1 MSKGVVKL
9 SYKHP
14 NFKKTS
20 ASNINYLNYIGTREG
35 VVLNDDLENRDIN
48 GESNNEEYIKYIQ
61 NRTRSHG
68 LFNNYNDVDLKDI
81 RKEIREC
88 NGFVYRMIVS
98 LREGDAIAN
107 GFDEK
112 EKWKELINSQIGVI
126 AKQLSIPKSQI
137 KWVGAFHRE
146 SGHPHVHLML
156 WNSKDE
162 IRNYGYIDTKNLE
175 SIRKNLTDEIFKDVR
190 VEILNEKNLLRDI
203 LLEKTNFIVNDNMFN
218 EEELINL
225 KDKYNEAKQELELL
239 DEVNSYELGCRVTDK
254 DIEIIKSMI
263 EKLRVP
269 LNGRLQYK
277 LMPQDAKE
285 HIDEITKRIVKR
297 PNYIRY
303 YNDYLNSVERL
314 TRLYT
319 ESPDQINKSIKNAE
333 KDLYSRIGNKILK
346 SIKDIKVN
354 NKSEDYCI
362 QNLLINIVKII
373 SIKTNQQENEQ
384 KVFTY
389 SKAEIKE
396 KVKENKAKGLFSELD
411 FI

>member
-1 MSKGVVKL
+1 MSKVVVKL
-9 SYKHP
+9 SYKNP

-20 ASNINYLNYIGTREG
+20 VSNINYLNYIGTREG
-35 VVLNDDLENRDIN
+35 VVLNDDLENRGIN
-48 GESNNEEYIKYIQ
+48 RESNNEEYIKYIQ
-61 NRTRSHG
+61 NRPSSHG
-68 LFNNYNDVDLKDI
+68 LFNNFNDVDLKDI
-81 RKEIREC
+81 RKEIRAC

-98 LREGDAIAN
+98 LREDDAIVN

-126 AKQLSIPKSQI
+126 AKQLSIPQSQI

-175 SIRKNLTDEIFKDVR
+175 GIRKKLTDEIFKGDR

-203 LLEKTNFIVNDNMFN
+203 LLEKANFIVNDNIFN
-218 EEELINL
+218 EDRLISL
-225 KDKYNEAKQELELL
+225 EDKYNEAKQELELL

-263 EKLRVP
+263 EKLSVP

-277 LMPQDAKE
+277 LMPQDVKE
-285 HIDEITKRIVKR
+285 QIDEITKRIISR

-319 ESPDQINKSIKNAE
+319 ENPEQINRAIKNAE
-333 KDLYSRIGNKILK
+333 KDMYSRVGNKILK

-362 QNLLINIVKII
+362 QNLLINIIKII
-373 SIKTNQQENEQ
+373 SIKTNQQE
-384 KVFTY
+384 
-389 SKAEIKE
+389 SKEKFFGQSKTEIKE
-396 KVKENKAKGLFSELD
+396 KVKENKARGLFSEID